1 MRQLLT
7 FSQSLV
13 WLLAAAG
20 WLGVTINGAAAGD
33 GKFTRVCAERDVKV
47 VTLIEDHGR
56 LTENHGTAAPIEPF
70 VGNGALAMAGLML
83 LDARAACYRG
93 QEAEAVAIYD
103 RIAAMLGPVMAGQ
116 LR

>member
-1 MRQLLT
+1 MRQFSIFTPSLLR
-7 FSQSLV
+7 
-13 WLLAAAG
+13 LLATAG
-20 WLGVTINGAAAGD
+20 WLGVTLNGAAGD
-33 GKFTRVCAERDVKV
+33 GKFTSVCAERDVKV

-56 LTENHGTAAPIEPF
+56 LTEKHGTAAPIEPF
-70 VGNGALAMAGLML
+70 VGNETLGMAGLML

-103 RIAAMLGPVMAGQ
+103 RIAAMLGPVTAGQ